1 MRLRAFVLVLLLG
14 LPFVCLGQDAAPAQP
29 PRVRKSDA
37 NKAEQLFQRALR
49 LQSSGK
55 MSEALD
61 AAEGSRELN
70 PEVPA
75 YASAAEFIRQQI
87 VSRHLERGNQ
97 LLEHDRKIEAMAE
110 LRQALVL
117 DPTNALAAQML
128 RESSG
133 LDRPQPAVSLEPLG
147 IQSEPQLDPK
157 PGRQNFHLRGSSR
170 DLFQAIGKAFGL
182 IVTFDDS
189 VVIRQVRF
197 EVENVDFW

>member
-1 MRLRAFVLVLLLG
+1 MRLRAIVSVLLLG
-14 LPFVCLGQDAAPAQP
+14 VPVVCLGQDASPTP
-29 PRVRKSDA
+29 PSPPHVSKSDA

-128 RESSG
+128 
-133 LDRPQPAVSLEPLG
+133 
-147 IQSEPQLDPK
+147 
-157 PGRQNFHLRGSSR
+157 
-170 DLFQAIGKAFGL
+170 
-182 IVTFDDS
+182 
-189 VVIRQVRF
+189 
-197 EVENVDFW
+197 